1 MSAPQTERHRGRSLH
16 HDGSVKRSAVI
27 ALAGLVLVAGSL
39 AGCGGK
45 TAAKPHDAVL
55 VFAAASTTNAMDDIK
70 SRFEQESGIDV
81 NANYAASSTL
91 AQQIVHG
98 ADADIFLSADIQ
110 WADYAAKHAAES
122 RRRDLLGNRLVIIVP
137 ADSTLVIHNP
147 RELAAETVK
156 HLAVGDPASVPI
168 GKYAK
173 RALEKLAIWDKLK
186 GRIVA
191 GADVRQALA
200 YVETGAA
207 EAGIVY
213 TTDAAIS
220 TKVKV
225 ACDIPEKLTG
235 PVRYPLMLLKHG
247 AGRRAAESFYRYLAS
262 PEAAKVFEK
271 YGFVVLPGKT
281 DAKP

>member
-1 MSAPQTERHRGRSLH
+1 M
-16 HDGSVKRSAVI
+16 KRSVATN
-27 ALAGLVLVAGSL
+27 LAGLILLLGGL

-81 NANYAASSTL
+81 HANYAASSTL

-110 WADYAAKHAAES
+110 WADRVAAEAAAGQ
-122 RRRDLLGNRLVIIVP
+122 RRNLLGNRLVIIVP
-137 ADSTLVIHNP
+137 ADSTLKIQDP
-147 RELAAETVK
+147 RDLAAGAVQ

-168 GKYAK
+168 GKYAR
-173 RALEKLAIWDKLK
+173 RALERLAIWDQLK
-186 GRIVA
+186 SKIVA

-207 EAGIVY
+207 EAGIIY
-213 TTDAAIS
+213 ATDAAIS
-220 TKVKV
+220 KKVKV

-235 PVRYPLMLLKHG
+235 PVRYPLVLLKHG
-247 AGRRAAESFYRYLAS
+247 AGRRSAESFYRWLAS
-262 PEAAKVFEK
+262 SEAAKVFEK
-271 YGFVVLPGKT
+271 HGFVVLQGEPR
-281 DAKP
+281 AKP

>member
-137 ADSTLVIHNP
+137 ADSTLVIHDP

-191 GADVRQALA
+191 APTFARRWPTWKPAPPKL
-200 YVETGAA
+200 ES
-207 EAGIVY
+207 
-213 TTDAAIS
+213 S
-220 TKVKV
+220 TPPMPRS
-225 ACDIPEKLTG
+225 A
-235 PVRYPLMLLKHG
+235 
-247 AGRRAAESFYRYLAS
+247 RRSRWPATS
-262 PEAAKVFEK
+262 PRN
-271 YGFVVLPGKT
+271 
-281 DAKP
+281 